1 MANELRFGAL
11 ETGNRLV
18 LTSSGAFHAVHDFTI
33 NNSTFNDVH
42 GDFIYA
48 QNYYEAPT
56 TANRTPSPP
65 LALPKHSST
74 LFTGRDTYLGKLRE
88 HFGLRASPNDLARR
102 SFLLYG
108 MGGIGKTQ
116 ICLKFME
123 DSEDQFS
130 HLFWIDASS
139 EATMTSAIRQIAKEH
154 GLQASNNAK
163 PSVVTVMKWIS
174 SLKNDW
180 LMVFDNANHDPD
192 VVEKFIPPGN
202 KGNILITSRNMSMG
216 RVTSNKSMEV
226 EEMNKGEAVS
236 LLLKA
241 GNVDVMD
248 KESEEMAMQIVS
260 ALFYLPLAIDQAGSY
275 ILSCQC
281 SLNDYWQLYKRNYQL
296 LRDDTTFKG
305 ASDYGKS
312 VYGTWEISIQ
322 EIESRAKNQSKAAQS
337 AISLLKFIPFLHHV
351 NIPENIFKY
360 AAMGFRDRDTE
371 EAYELPMLL
380 SLLDSDDLQL
390 NESGEWDE
398 LRFYQGIQVLQSFS
412 LIKKNIK
419 IKMYSI
425 HPLTQSCCQDRI
437 PEAEKQSN
445 CIKTAA
451 LLTCAAY
458 LLNNTEENHTL
469 LEALV
474 THIKANKAF
483 AIKLGI
489 KEGYYDDQF
498 SCYAAL
504 YFQTGYWNQG
514 EELQKEVMR
523 MRKEKL
529 GLNNT
534 MTLNSMLFA
543 ALFHNRLGNWKEEEL
558 LLLDAIK
565 IWMNTFGFE
574 HETLET
580 QAWLAASYMNQER
593 LKEAEKLAIKVYET
607 RKETLGTDHH
617 DTLMSMN
624 TMAMIYGKQGNWKE
638 AEELQVLVME
648 TFKAKLGPDHMK
660 TLQIMVYLIGTYG
673 NREKLKEAEQLLIH
687 VIDMFKV
694 KLGPDHPS
702 TLYNITNLGVTYREQ
717 GRLNE
722 AQKVLEEALETCK
735 DRLGPSHLI
744 TLGTMR
750 NLAMTYKAQGML
762 KEALDLQVIV
772 IESMMETLGAKHS
785 ETVMSTMDLVVIYGE
800 LGKWNEAEKM
810 LVPLIEVLKSSLGH
824 VHPSTLR
831 SMVHLADMYIEQ
843 EKWNEA
849 EKLLIQVMGARKEKL
864 GSGNPGTLTVM
875 HNLAEVYVRK
885 EEWSKA
891 EELQLQIVNVG
902 RTEMVMDHLQIIASM
917 MDLAKTYFSQKKWSS
932 AEQLLMET
940 MSLGKDKLEPDDP
953 VVLDVMG
960 KLAMI
965 YMAQDKFKDA
975 EDLQAHVVKVQREK
989 APNDLETIINMSNLA
1004 RIYNMQGKWDQ
1015 AEELLIHAV
1024 EVFKFDRGPN
1034 DAYTL
1039 RSMKNLAEVYQSQEK
1054 WDRSGEIMEQLLKVV
1069 KVEMGPEHPETLS
1082 IMYHLAMS
1090 YRHQG
1095 KLKEAEKLAV
1105 HVSNVLTALVGA
1117 GHPLSIENEENLEI
1131 IRKEMT
1137 RKNKGSILSKI
1148 FRHKKH

>member
-18 LTSSGAFHAVHDFTI
+18 LTSGAFHAAHDFTI

-226 EEMNKGEAVS
+226 EEMNKEEAVS

-260 ALFYLPLAIDQAGSY
+260 ALFYLPLAIDQAVS
-275 ILSCQC
+275 
-281 SLNDYWQLYKRNYQL
+281 NDYWQLYKRNYQL
-296 LRDDTTFKG
+296 LLDDSTFKG

-337 AISLLKFIPFLHHV
+337 AISLLKFIPFLHH
-351 NIPENIFKY
+351 
-360 AAMGFRDRDTE
+360 
-371 EAYELPMLL
+371 AY
-380 SLLDSDDLQL
+380 
-390 NESGEWDE
+390 
-398 LRFYQGIQVLQSFS
+398 F
-412 LIKKNIK
+412 
-419 IKMYSI
+419 
-425 HPLTQSCCQDRI
+425 
-437 PEAEKQSN
+437 
-445 CIKTAA
+445 
-451 LLTCAAY
+451 
-458 LLNNTEENHTL
+458 LNNTEENHTL

-489 KEGYYDDQF
+489 KEDYYDDQF

-529 GLNNT
+529 GLNNM
-534 MTLNSMLFA
+534 MTLSSMLFA
-543 ALFHNRLGNWKEEEL
+543 ALFYNRLGNWKEEEL

-565 IWMNTFGFE
+565 IQMNTFGFE
-574 HETLET
+574 HEDTLET
-580 QAWLAASYMNQER
+580 RAQASCIIHESGEIER
-593 LKEAEKLAIKVYET
+593 SRE
-607 RKETLGTDHH
+607 
-617 DTLMSMN
+617 
-624 TMAMIYGKQGNWKE
+624 
-638 AEELQVLVME
+638 
-648 TFKAKLGPDHMK
+648 
-660 TLQIMVYLIGTYG
+660 IGHKSTYG

-772 IESMMETLGAKHS
+772 IESMMETLGAEHS

-824 VHPSTLR
+824 LHPSTLR
-831 SMVHLADMYIEQ
+831 SMTHLADMYIEQ

-902 RTEMVMDHLQIIASM
+902 RTEMVMDHLQILASM

-932 AEQLLMET
+932 AEQLLIET
-940 MSLGKDKLEPDDP
+940 MSLGKDKLEPDESS
-953 VVLDVMG
+953 VQGLQ
-960 KLAMI
+960 KIL
-965 YMAQDKFKDA
+965 QD
-975 EDLQAHVVKVQREK
+975 HVVKVQREK

-1024 EVFKFDRGPN
+1024 EDLN

-1105 HVSNVLTALVGA
+1105 HVSDVLTALVGA
-1117 GHPLSIENEENLEI
+1117 GHPLTIENEENLEI

-1137 RKNKGSILSKI
+1137 KKNKGSILSKI